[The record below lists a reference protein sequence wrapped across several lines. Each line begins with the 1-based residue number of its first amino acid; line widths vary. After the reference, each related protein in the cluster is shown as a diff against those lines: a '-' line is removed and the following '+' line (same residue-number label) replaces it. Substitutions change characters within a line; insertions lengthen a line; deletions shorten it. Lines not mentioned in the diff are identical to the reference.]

1 MAEWTGVWP
10 FGYRIKY
17 LDVPEIVGI
26 YGRSPSH
33 LLVESHLMGWTRCEC
48 LSEWFLGDYG
58 GPSSEWSSIA
68 AAFLGVSALASPFFS
83 LSRFR

>member
-1 MAEWTGVWP
+1 MDRTEGSET
-10 FGYRIKY
+10 FGYCIKY

-58 GPSSEWSSIA
+58 GSPSKWSGIA
-68 AAFLGVSALASPFFS
+68 AGSLGVSALASPFFS
-83 LSRFR
+83 LSQLR

>member
-1 MAEWTGVWP
+1 MTEWTGVGA

-58 GPSSEWSSIA
+58 GSPSEWSGIA
-68 AAFLGVSALASPFFS
+68 AASLGVSALASPFFS
-83 LSRFR
+83 LSQLR

>member
-1 MAEWTGVWP
+1 MTEWTGVGA

-58 GPSSEWSSIA
+58 GSPSEWPGIA
-68 AAFLGVSALASPFFS
+68 AASLGVSALASRFFS
-83 LSRFR
+83 LSQFR